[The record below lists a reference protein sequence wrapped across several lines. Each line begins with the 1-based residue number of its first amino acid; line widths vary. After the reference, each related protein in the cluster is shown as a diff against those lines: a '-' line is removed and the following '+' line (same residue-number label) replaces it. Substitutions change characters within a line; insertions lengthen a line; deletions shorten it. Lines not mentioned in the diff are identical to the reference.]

1 MPVPL
6 LVSKIK
12 MKRKAEQQ
20 ASAGLARAFHLIRKR
35 GGTLTTRKTMARLN
49 KIIKMSVAQGRTAV
63 DGPGT
68 TRQRRCP
75 MIVVRIS

>member
-1 MPVPL
+1 MPQ
-6 LVSKIK
+6 LVIRIK

-35 GGTLTTRKTMARLN
+35 GGILTTRKTMARLN

-63 DGPGT
+63 AGPDT
-68 TRQRRCP
+68 TRQRRSP
-75 MIVVRIS
+75 TIVVRIS